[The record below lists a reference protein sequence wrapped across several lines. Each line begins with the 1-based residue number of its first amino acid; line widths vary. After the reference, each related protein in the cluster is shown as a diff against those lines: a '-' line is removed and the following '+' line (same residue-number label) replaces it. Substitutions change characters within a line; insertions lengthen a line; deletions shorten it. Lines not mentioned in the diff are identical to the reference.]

1 MKKISIVIPVYFN
14 EQNLLDTVPRM
25 IQLIH
30 HNSKNYLFEI
40 IFVDDGSKDNSLSIL
55 IDYQRK
61 YPDIIRVAKLSRN
74 FGSMAAIAAGF
85 SIANGDCVG
94 VIAADLQDPPELFI
108 QMIESWEKGN
118 KLILAVRENR
128 EDSFFERKFSN
139 LFYKLVRKYALESY
153 PSGGFDFLL
162 ADKQIINEIN
172 KISEKNTNI
181 MSLIY
186 WTGFDPVLIPYTRK
200 KRKKGKSRWTF
211 SKKIKLFLDTF
222 VGFSYVPIRALSAI
236 GLIVAIASFLYG
248 AFILLSWIFWGT
260 VVQGWVPMMIILTF
274 TAGIQ
279 MLMLGV
285 LGEYLWRG
293 LDETRKRPLFIIDKI
308 YEKEKGDI
316 DGE

>member
-14 EQNLLDTVPRM
+14 EQNLLDTVPRL
-25 IQLIH
+25 IQLTH

-94 VIAADLQDPPELFI
+94 VITADLQDPPELFV

-153 PSGGFDFLL
+153 PPGGFDFLL
-162 ADKQIINEIN
+162 ADKQIITEIN

-236 GLIVAIASFLYG
+236 GLMVAIASFLYG

-293 LDETRKRPLFIIDKI
+293 LDETRKRPLFIIDKV

>member
-14 EQNLLDTVPRM
+14 EQNLSDTLSRL
-25 IQLIH
+25 IQLTQSID
-30 HNSKNYLFEI
+30 NYVFEL
-40 IFVDDGSKDNSLSIL
+40 IFIDDGSKDNSLKIL
-55 IDYQRK
+55 INYQK
-61 YPDIIRVAKLSRN
+61 KHPDVIRVAKLSRN

-85 SIANGDCVG
+85 SIATGNCVG

-108 QMIESWEKGN
+108 KMINCWEQGN

-128 EDSFFERKFSN
+128 EDSYFARSFSN
-139 LFYKLVRKYALESY
+139 LFYKLVRKLALESY
-153 PSGGFDFLL
+153 PLGGFDFLL
-162 ADKQIINEIN
+162 ADKQIITEIN

-200 KRKKGKSRWTF
+200 RRKKGKSRWTF

-222 VGFSYVPIRALSAI
+222 VGFSYVPIRALSII
-236 GLIVAIASFLYG
+236 GLIVAIVSFLYG
-248 AFILLSWIFWGT
+248 AFVLISWMFLGT

-285 LGEYLWRG
+285 LGEYLWRV
-293 LDETRKRPLFIIDKI
+293 LDETRKRPLFIIDEI
-308 YEKEKGDI
+308 YEGDKGNNV
-316 DGE
+316 G

>member
-14 EQNLLDTVPRM
+14 EQNLLDTVPRL
-25 IQLIH
+25 IQLTH
-30 HNSKNYLFEI
+30 HNSKNYFFEI

-94 VIAADLQDPPELFI
+94 VIAADLQDPPELFV

-128 EDSFFERKFSN
+128 EDSFFARKFSN

-162 ADKQIINEIN
+162 ADKQIITEIN

-236 GLIVAIASFLYG
+236 GLMVAIASFLYG